1 MGSITPQPQSNTDYF
16 NNNQKYGIKAAIN
29 NMISPYLQ
37 PSFNFNSGY
46 FNSTL
51 NNTGLSQITKT
62 KLISP
67 VINNEMNTFRGI
79 KNEKTNNIFKSGK
92 LLGMDMSTWGQI
104 ADVGRSLLPESSM
117 YSGEEGNLA
126 RGLDSA
132 YDAASNAIAAVP
144 GWGTAA
150 SAIMKAGALVNQ
162 GINALG
168 GGTDGMTKTD
178 AILNSNFLG
187 LTPLGLINGFAGS
200 RADKYSRDSLI
211 DAETNGSYGGFLNL
225 EDESDKVSGKKY
237 GLFSQG
243 AKNTANNLVQKTTA
257 QQISL
262 GNIEDTNRTNLM
274 AAQGN
279 TPFISNRIQLDY
291 SGGVRQAQVG
301 REGLKFAKRVISKA
315 KVKKV
320 LDESTNKTV
329 TIPTDLSKDQKMGR
343 EPITTTDG
351 KAVYMTGDG
360 NVISKIKK
368 AQEGGSIKSNT
379 RSLEELIEYAKQE
392 NPEFIQRMNN
402 SPITVGFVDSRKPN
416 IPLFGTHY
424 MTQMDNIV
432 FPTIL
437 PINGKMTYID
447 DPKEAFG
454 IAYNTNNYLA
464 FDSPEEATL
473 FATQYKKGWPD
484 FFKKHEEQGNGHT
497 NFWDIPEGSM
507 TASQH
512 VYFKDGGKPYP
523 RMIQSKE
530 AYYDP
535 STNTIY
541 YTNDESKTHEY
552 NHFSPNYQLI
562 DQIGDYYKNLTD
574 YKIQKLGGDLNFVKR
589 TGDPNNFYSPEE
601 LAARLVTALKMSEGN
616 KYTKDFFKTLRQ
628 DENKYGD
635 NMRDLLHMYN
645 DDNLVKLFEI
655 TNKYNRENPLEVQT
669 FLNSYKDGG
678 KVNVI
683 PEGALH
689 AHKHHLEEVDEK
701 FEDVTNK
708 GIPVVTESKDG
719 GLVQQAEVEKE
730 EIIFRLDVTKKL
742 EELKKKGTDEAAIEA
757 GKLLVHEILHNTVDN
772 ADLIEKTN

>member
-1 MGSITPQPQSNTDYF
+1 MAVTPQAQSKTDEQKQKGIIDTENLQKVEKYRVGSLAPWSDSNTSIYYDSKY
-16 NNNQKYGIKAAIN
+16 NSALDLDPSYKPKIGINQAQYNQYIKS
-29 NMISPYLQ
+29 SPA
-37 PSFNFNSGY
+37 S
-46 FNSTL
+46 ST
-51 NNTGLSQITKT
+51 NTGK
-62 KLISP
+62 
-67 VINNEMNTFRGI
+67 F
-79 KNEKTNNIFKSGK
+79 
-92 LLGMDMSTWGQI
+92 LGLDAAGWGQAFDI
-104 ADVGRSLLPESSM
+104 ARSVLPENRA
-117 YSGEEGNLA
+117 YQGEEGNLA
-126 RGLDSA
+126 RGLDTA
-132 YDAASNAIAAVP
+132 YNGLSDAVSIFGPV
-144 GWGTAA
+144 GTLAGT
-150 SAIMKAGALVNQ
+150 IMKGGAFLNQ
-162 GINALG
+162 GIAALG

-187 LTPLGLINGFAGS
+187 LTPLGLINGLAGS

-243 AKNTANNLVQKTTA
+243 AKNAANNLVQNTTA

-279 TPFISNRIQLDY
+279 TPFISNRVQLDY
-291 SGGVRQAQVG
+291 SGGVRQAQIG

-315 KVKKV
+315 RVKKV

-329 TIPTDLSKDQKMGR
+329 TIPTNLTDDQKMGR

-473 FATQYKKGWPD
+473 FTTQYKKGWPD
-484 FFKKHEEQGNGHT
+484 FFKKYEEQGDGHT

-512 VYFKDGGKPYP
+512 AYF
-523 RMIQSKE
+523 
-530 AYYDP
+530 
-535 STNTIY
+535 
-541 YTNDESKTHEY
+541 
-552 NHFSPNYQLI
+552 
-562 DQIGDYYKNLTD
+562 
-574 YKIQKLGGDLNFVKR
+574 
-589 TGDPNNFYSPEE
+589 
-601 LAARLVTALKMSEGN
+601 
-616 KYTKDFFKTLRQ
+616 
-628 DENKYGD
+628 
-635 NMRDLLHMYN
+635 
-645 DDNLVKLFEI
+645 
-655 TNKYNRENPLEVQT
+655 
-669 FLNSYKDGG
+669 KDGG

-689 AHKHHLEEVDEK
+689 VHKHHLEEVDEK

-708 GIPVVTESKDG
+708 GIPVVTEDKDG